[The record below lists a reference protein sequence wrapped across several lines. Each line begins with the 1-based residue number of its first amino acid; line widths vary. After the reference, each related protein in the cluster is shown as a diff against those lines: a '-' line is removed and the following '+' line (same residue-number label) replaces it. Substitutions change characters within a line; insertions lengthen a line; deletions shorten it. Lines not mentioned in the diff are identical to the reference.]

1 MAIDYTY
8 KLIESMSAEELAKD
22 VTFLMQSGWKLHGSP
37 FYGPNRF
44 YQAMTYEQEAQGAWG

>member
-8 KLIESMSAEELAKD
+8 RVIEAQTTEALAKD

-37 FYGPNRF
+37 FYGSDKF
-44 YQAMTYEQEAQGAWG
+44 YQAMTFEQEAQGAWG